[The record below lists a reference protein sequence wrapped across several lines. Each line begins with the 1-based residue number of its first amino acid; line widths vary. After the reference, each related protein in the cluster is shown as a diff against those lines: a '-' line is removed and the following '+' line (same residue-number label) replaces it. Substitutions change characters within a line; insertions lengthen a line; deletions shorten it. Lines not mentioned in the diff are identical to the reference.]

1 MSNSNSIKN
10 QFSSLYDNIN
20 DNKKNYKFLNRSI
33 DSIESIS
40 QNENNSLENFHLFCN
55 GCPNIPILNID
66 VNSKIKFLCN
76 CKTKKISIKDILDHL
91 YYSKN
96 KDIKELKCKIH
107 PDEKYIYY
115 CHTCK
120 KNLCLKC
127 TNGHSEHEI
136 EYIEFIL
143 ERVDKNQY
151 IKEETSRDFDDI
163 KFDIDNEDEENFPT
177 GRLNDEDNSEDY
189 NDENENSKDNLIKT
203 KDFNNQNYNEEIKKI
218 YKIISEIEE
227 IFQCKKL
234 FKILLFDLSNYPN
247 YKLLETISNFERYII
262 FFSGNY
268 NSINLH
274 YIFNQVNI
282 KDNKIEL
289 FGDTFVNNN
298 KDKCFLIINENIVK
312 LERFIDLKD
321 IFDEIP
327 IERPI
332 ILDVQLIVIEK
343 NLLINTSFMFNEICT
358 ITNINFNN
366 YNNIKNMG
374 YMFYNCKLL
383 QYIEIYNLK
392 TEKVTDMSYMFFN
405 CSSLQQIQDLSKWEF
420 GNLENADNMF
430 SNCSSLSS
438 IPNIANWELK
448 KIKKMNYM
456 FKNCKSLLNI
466 SETLN
471 WNISEKVETEGM
483 YEGIKFSEDNIILRG
498 SKYIVYFSCFGKD
511 IKNKVKNLIYILVFL
526 FCVTNYTIPF
536 FTLSISPFYSLY
548 CSFKVDIIKE
558 CFNNPMKYFN
568 SENYTDIII
577 NYKNYI
583 RECQDDFYIEEE
595 YDICENTDKSRDY
608 SLNNNIKDDI
618 YDIAK
623 ECFDY
628 LLNITRINGN
638 KNFELAQ
645 KYNKLYSLL
654 IVANFIA
661 IIIILLF
668 ICSDIKKYMNFT
680 KDIILTILIF
690 FFIIISIILS
700 FLNLSIISELEETFI
715 RFYYDSRK
723 LFNNHSRVFD
733 SEELEII
740 RDSKDAE
747 LRLIAFYFCLLFV
760 PLSTSLFLVKI
771 KKRYNNIEY
780 SLFKRNEYEDKNLF
794 RILIEIFRSSFYYI
808 NHYENLLLK
817 FCFKNKI
824 NT

>member
-1 MSNSNSIKN
+1 
-10 QFSSLYDNIN
+10 
-20 DNKKNYKFLNRSI
+20 
-33 DSIESIS
+33 
-40 QNENNSLENFHLFCN
+40 
-55 GCPNIPILNID
+55 
-66 VNSKIKFLCN
+66 
-76 CKTKKISIKDILDHL
+76 
-91 YYSKN
+91 
-96 KDIKELKCKIH
+96 
-107 PDEKYIYY
+107 
-115 CHTCK
+115 
-120 KNLCLKC
+120 
-127 TNGHSEHEI
+127 
-136 EYIEFIL
+136 
-143 ERVDKNQY
+143 
-151 IKEETSRDFDDI
+151 
-163 KFDIDNEDEENFPT
+163 
-177 GRLNDEDNSEDY
+177 
-189 NDENENSKDNLIKT
+189 
-203 KDFNNQNYNEEIKKI
+203 
-218 YKIISEIEE
+218 
-227 IFQCKKL
+227 
-234 FKILLFDLSNYPN
+234 
-247 YKLLETISNFERYII
+247 
-262 FFSGNY
+262 
-268 NSINLH
+268 
-274 YIFNQVNI
+274 
-282 KDNKIEL
+282 
-289 FGDTFVNNN
+289 
-298 KDKCFLIINENIVK
+298 
-312 LERFIDLKD
+312 
-321 IFDEIP
+321 
-327 IERPI
+327 
-332 ILDVQLIVIEK
+332 
-343 NLLINTSFMFNEICT
+343 
-358 ITNINFNN
+358 
-366 YNNIKNMG
+366 
-374 YMFYNCKLL
+374 
-383 QYIEIYNLK
+383 
-392 TEKVTDMSYMFFN
+392 MFFN

-448 KIKKMNYM
+448 KIKQMNYM

-526 FCVTNYTIPF
+526 FCVTNYTVQF
-536 FTLSISPFYSLY
+536 FTFSISPFYSFY
-548 CSFKVDIIKE
+548 YYFKVDIIKE

-583 RECQDDFYIEEE
+583 RECPDDFYIEEE
-595 YDICENTDKSRDY
+595 YDICENTDESRDY